1 MYFPT
6 LGAFDVLYPWNLLW
20 VIPGVLLLVLSR
32 GGFVRLGSGLGPSQ
46 PLLLTRLRALSPSL
60 FLFAAWVALGLGLAD
75 LGGGYTKVTTQE
87 SVSRI
92 VVTQDQSGSMY
103 TGYTPMLQC
112 VLRGDSEMVAR
123 YSAFGLSGDVP
134 PSVGDKATD
143 RELRKAW
150 NKNQSIAA
158 LPERPRIEGSCAAL
172 ETLLDDLEARAARPE
187 GSVHHEVAF
196 LRFAD
201 TSILQEPFTTDYGHL
216 RNFLSE
222 HNWSAPEHLR
232 SIGSGTSLHFALYD
246 MFLVALRRHVDAE
259 EGVVSIPPEVSN
271 ELLGRAL
278 ANSRDSGEIE
288 SLVAQYPEL
297 FRKLGEEL
305 ADTSFVVITDA
316 TDGSSRWN
324 QSPSVEKML
333 KLAGVLHMPVYVI
346 STEQDDAQLRAAIES
361 TGTKERPGGYFVTNK
376 LEGYASM
383 KDDMKTI
390 LDRAFVR
397 KQERIAME
405 RRSYAA
411 WCFGAALFFLCLAFF
426 LKEGPLGRSL
436 TG

>member
-1 MYFPT
+1 MT
-6 LGAFDVLYPWNLLW
+6 LPYLGTFDVLYPWNLLW
-20 VIPGVLLLVLSR
+20 VIPGVLLLLFHR
-32 GGFVRLGSGLGPSQ
+32 GGFVRFGSGMGPSR
-46 PLLLTRLRALSPSL
+46 LHFLTRLRSLAPSL
-60 FLFAAWVALGLGLAD
+60 LLFVAWVALGFGLAD
-75 LGGGYTKVTTQE
+75 LGGGYTKVTTEE

-103 TGYTPMLQC
+103 TSVVPMLQC
-112 VLRGDSEMVAR
+112 VLKGDLEMVAR
-123 YSAFGLSGDVP
+123 YSAFDLSGEVP
-134 PSVGDKATD
+134 PSTGDKTTD

-150 NKNQSIAA
+150 SKNLSIAA

-172 ETLLDDLEARAARPE
+172 ETLLDDLKERAARPE

-216 RNFLSE
+216 RDFLSE

-246 MFLVALRRHVDAE
+246 MFLVALRRHIDAE
-259 EGVVSIPPEVSN
+259 PGVTAIPPEVSN

-278 ANSRDSGEIE
+278 ANSRDSGEVD

-297 FRKLGEEL
+297 FRKLGLEL
-305 ADTSFVVITDA
+305 ADTSLVVITDA
-316 TDGSSRWN
+316 TDGSSRWV

-333 KLAGVLHMPVYVI
+333 KLAGVFHIPVYII
-346 STEQDDAQLRAAIES
+346 STEQDDAELRAAVES

-397 KQERIAME
+397 KQERVAVE
-405 RRSYAA
+405 RRSHAA
-411 WCFGAALFFLCLAFF
+411 WCFGAALALLCLAFF